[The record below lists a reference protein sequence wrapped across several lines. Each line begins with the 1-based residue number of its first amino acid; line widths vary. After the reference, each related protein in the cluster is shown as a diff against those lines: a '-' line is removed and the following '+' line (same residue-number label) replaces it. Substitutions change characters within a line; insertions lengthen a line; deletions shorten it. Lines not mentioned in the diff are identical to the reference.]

1 MLTKTS
7 TNDVPKEPA
16 KRRAWVIFQ
25 LRCRHSSFAKIGRQL
40 GISTSAVSAA
50 MSMPSERAERAIA
63 AEIGMPVE
71 TLFPERFD
79 AQGNRLPQ
87 TRPANRSR
95 ARGRRNV
102 QVQGAA

>member
-7 TNDVPKEPA
+7 INDVPKEPA

-25 LRCRHSSFAKIGRQL
+25 LRCRHSSFAKVARNL
-40 GISTSAVSAA
+40 GVSTSAIAAA
-50 MSMPSERAERAIA
+50 MSVPSERAEQAIA
-63 AEIGMPVE
+63 KEIGLRVE
-71 TLFPERFD
+71 ALFPERFD
-79 AQGNRLPQ
+79 EQGNRLPQ

-95 ARGRRNV
+95 ARQRRNV